1 MNKTGE
7 DYNNIVKGAKRA
19 AVTGGAL
26 AIGGTALA
34 FVTMGLGAIMA
45 GIGAAMAAAA
55 AAGIWM
61 FIQTLEERKVKQTMK
76 TELEELENKM
86 SPMINLLEK
95 MFQFNQEILRDPT
108 TPKHKVTALRE
119 CFDDCSRMCQT
130 FNLTGKFSGTLAEMH
145 EMLEL
150 LDEITK
156 DKKDESANP
165 TQEEKTKEKQK
176 EEKIKKASEEFI
188 NETRKG
194 INELQNTMNEINQ
207 LKIRISKSLN
217 DND

>member
-1 MNKTGE
+1 MNKLMNKTEE
-7 DYNNIVKGAKRA
+7 DYNNIVKGASIA
-19 AVTGGAL
+19 GVTGGAL
-26 AIGGTALA
+26 AIVGAVSAA
-34 FVTMGLGAIMA
+34 FTMGFGAIIA
-45 GIGAAMAAAA
+45 GIGATMAAGVA

-61 FIQTLEERKVKQTMK
+61 FIQTLEKRKVKQTIK
-76 TELEELENKM
+76 TELEKLENKM

-95 MFQFNQEILRDPT
+95 MFQLTQDILRDPKI
-108 TPKHKVTALRE
+108 PKHKVTALRE
-119 CFDDCSRMCQT
+119 CFDDCSRMFQT

-150 LDEITK
+150 LDEITEE
-156 DKKDESANP
+156 KKDESANP
-165 TQEEKTKEKQK
+165 TK

-207 LKIRISKSLN
+207 LKEIISESLN